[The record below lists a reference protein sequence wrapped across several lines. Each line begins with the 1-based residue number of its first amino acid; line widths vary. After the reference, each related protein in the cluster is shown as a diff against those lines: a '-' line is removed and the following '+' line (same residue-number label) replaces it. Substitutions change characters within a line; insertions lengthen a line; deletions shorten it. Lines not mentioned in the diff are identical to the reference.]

1 MPDIRNI
8 SRALSGSTDV
18 LTSINYVLLAELSWA
33 CLALP
38 RRILLKQS
46 IFPLGMMGEQRTH
59 DQRWY
64 EIDF

>member
-8 SRALSGSTDV
+8 SPVLSGSTDV
-18 LTSINYVLLAELSWA
+18 LTSINYVLLAGLS
-33 CLALP
+33 LP
-38 RRILLKQS
+38 GSAEENSVKTINIS
-46 IFPLGMMGEQRTH
+46 TLGMMGEQRTH